1 MLTRY
6 KILLLTNF
14 ISEECFIFTAI
25 AATLAVAGMFMQR
38 EGTRNAAKQ
47 AEYDAEYEAEVAETQ
62 AEQEKLNR
70 REAEKGE
77 RKMTARRRASQRAS
91 YAKSGVL
98 LEGTPL
104 TMLSEQASA
113 DELNIQQS
121 NAESRQRRVN
131 LLAGGQNALIAGRN
145 KSNALKYKANTQFIG
160 SAASAMGSGAKWWDS
175 NKSSEKSDGKSGGK
189 GSSK

>member
-14 ISEECFIFTAI
+14 VAEECFVFAVI
-25 AATLAVAGMFMQR
+25 AATLAVTSMFMQR

-47 AEYDAEYEAEVAETQ
+47 AEYDAEYEAEVAENQ
-62 AEQEKLNR
+62 AEQEKMNR
-70 REAEKGE
+70 AEAEKGE

-91 YAKSGVL
+91 YAKSGIL

-113 DELNIQQS
+113 DELNIQQG
-121 NAESRQRRVN
+121 NVESRQRQTN
-131 LLAGGQNALIAGRN
+131 LLAGGQSALYAGKSRSRALNYASKATLVGNAGR
-145 KSNALKYKANTQFIG
+145 ATGQA
-160 SAASAMGSGAKWWDS
+160 AKWW
-175 NKSSEKSDGKSGGK
+175 NK
-189 GSSK
+189 